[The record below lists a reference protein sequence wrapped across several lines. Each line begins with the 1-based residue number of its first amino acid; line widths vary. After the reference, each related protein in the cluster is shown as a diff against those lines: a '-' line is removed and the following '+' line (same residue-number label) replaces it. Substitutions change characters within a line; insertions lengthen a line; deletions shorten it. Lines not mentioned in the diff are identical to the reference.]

1 MESNKAEGITNLL
14 LKIVFPLAF
23 PLAGAFI
30 CDLITNRANRHSS
43 YTGSS
48 ESSSF
53 QVDQSLGSIC
63 KAEEEEE
70 MESTR
75 RASRRLARTE
85 SARSTA
91 GKLVISELTRQA
103 STAEEVLVIEAAEN
117 SSEAATDKQQQQ
129 LQDDQRMA
137 TDEIASLKL
146 MVSALEDRACSMEV
160 QFSEYCDMKEQES
173 AYQKMQIMC
182 LGMKL
187 ELLESQNHRLEAAA
201 AEIRAA
207 AEEFAAM
214 KGKLDGLQSKFKKI
228 TKRSKQDSDAF
239 GEKILALD
247 AKQSQMARRC
257 QEFEQCMEEMK
268 QLTLQLQE
276 QKGAASNENVEVAVE
291 RSLRN
296 LSSGRDLVDGLEAL
310 RDRWA
315 AGMEE
320 MIYLGWITAWLQH
333 DLMFVDDDGST
344 VLGGSTYDD
353 GEDIGGGAVLGGGS
367 AYDGD
372 GRKGGHPPGEEKK
385 KKGETMVAAAAPS
398 NEVELCK
405 AGSVSSSSSGP
416 RRSVEVEPPA
426 AASCLGFAA
435 AGGCSSGRDGGA
447 GGWSIGRP
455 RLLRKLRGWTA
466 AGEKAGDRGKG
477 KARCRIAGPC
487 CQK

>member
-1 MESNKAEGITNLL
+1 MESNKAEGIRNLL

-30 CDLITNRANRHSS
+30 CDLITNRANRHGSFA
-43 YTGSS
+43 GSS

-53 QVDQSLGSIC
+53 QVNQSLGSIC
-63 KAEEEEE
+63 KEEEEEE

-75 RASRRLARTE
+75 RAARASRRLARTE
-85 SARSTA
+85 SACSTA
-91 GKLVISELTRQA
+91 GKLVIGELARQA
-103 STAEEVLVIEAAEN
+103 STAEEVMVVEAAEN
-117 SSEAATDKQQQQ
+117 SSEAATNKQQQ
-129 LQDDQRMA
+129 LLDDQRMA

-146 MVSALEDRACSMEV
+146 MVSALEDRACSMEA
-160 QFSEYCDMKEQES
+160 QFNEYCDMKEQES

-187 ELLESQNHRLEAAA
+187 ELLESQNQRLEAAA

-214 KGKLDGLQSKFKKI
+214 KGKLDMLQSKFKKI

-247 AKQSQMARRC
+247 AKQSKMARRC
-257 QEFEQCMEEMK
+257 EEFEQCMEEMK

-276 QKGAASNENVEVAVE
+276 QKGTNNNENVEVAVE

-333 DLMFVDDDGST
+333 DLMFIDDDDDST
-344 VLGGSTYDD
+344 VLGGSTYDE
-353 GEDIGGGAVLGGGS
+353 GEDVGGA
-367 AYDGD
+367 DE
-372 GRKGGHPPGEEKK
+372 RKGGHPPEEER
-385 KKGETMVAAAAPS
+385 KKGEKMVAAAAPS

-405 AGSVSSSSSGP
+405 AGSVSSSSGSSGP
-416 RRSVEVEPPA
+416 RRSVDVEAPA

-435 AGGCSSGRDGGA
+435 AGGCRSSRDGGS

-455 RLLRKLRGWTA
+455 RLLRKLRGWAA
-466 AGEKAGDRGKG
+466 AGGKDGDRGKG

>member
-1 MESNKAEGITNLL
+1 MESNKAEGIRNLL

-53 QVDQSLGSIC
+53 QVDQSLGSIS
-63 KAEEEEE
+63 KEEEEEE

-75 RASRRLARTE
+75 RASRRLARTG
-85 SARSTA
+85 SACSTA
-91 GKLVISELTRQA
+91 GKLVISELARQA
-103 STAEEVLVIEAAEN
+103 STAEEVMVVEAAEN
-117 SSEAATDKQQQQ
+117 SPEAATNKLQQ
-129 LQDDQRMA
+129 LQDDQRTA
-137 TDEIASLKL
+137 TNEIASLKL
-146 MVSALEDRACSMEV
+146 MVSALEDRACSMEA
-160 QFSEYCDMKEQES
+160 QFNEYCDMKEQES
-173 AYQKMQIMC
+173 EYQKMQIMC

-187 ELLESQNHRLEAAA
+187 ELLESQNQRLEAAD

-214 KGKLDGLQSKFKKI
+214 KGKLDRLQSKFKKI

-239 GEKILALD
+239 DEKILALD
-247 AKQSQMARRC
+247 AKQSQMVRRC
-257 QEFEQCMEEMK
+257 EEFEHCMEEMK

-276 QKGAASNENVEVAVE
+276 QKTAANNENVEVAVE

-333 DLMFVDDDGST
+333 DLMFLDED
-344 VLGGSTYDD
+344 DD
-353 GEDIGGGAVLGGGS
+353 GEDGGGGGAY
-367 AYDGD
+367 ADAD
-372 GRKGGHPPGEEKK
+372 ERKGSHPPEEEER

-405 AGSVSSSSSGP
+405 AGSVSSSSASGPSGP
-416 RRSVEVEPPA
+416 RRSVEVEPP
-426 AASCLGFAA
+426 ASCLGFAA
-435 AGGCSSGRDGGA
+435 AGGCSSSRDGAG

-455 RLLRKLRGWTA
+455 RLLRKLRGWAA
-466 AGEKAGDRGKG
+466 AGGKAGGDRG

-487 CQK
+487 CQKQ

>member
-1 MESNKAEGITNLL
+1 MESNKAEGIRNLL

-75 RASRRLARTE
+75 RAARASRRLAQTE
-85 SARSTA
+85 SACSTA
-91 GKLVISELTRQA
+91 GRLVIGELARQA
-103 STAEEVLVIEAAEN
+103 STAEEVLMVEATEN
-117 SSEAATDKQQQQ
+117 SSEAAANKQ
-129 LQDDQRMA
+129 LKDDQRMA
-137 TDEIASLKL
+137 ADEIASLKL
-146 MVSALEDRACSMEV
+146 TVSALEDRACSMEA
-160 QFSEYCDMKEQES
+160 QFNEYCDMKEQES

-187 ELLESQNHRLEAAA
+187 ELLESQNQRLEAAA
-201 AEIRAA
+201 VEIRAA
-207 AEEFAAM
+207 AEEFAVM
-214 KGKLDGLQSKFKKI
+214 KGKLNRLQSKFKKI
-228 TKRSKQDSDAF
+228 AKRSKQDSDAF

-247 AKQSQMARRC
+247 AKQSQMTRRC

-276 QKGAASNENVEVAVE
+276 QKGAANNENVKVAVE

-310 RDRWA
+310 RDQWA

-333 DLMFVDDDGST
+333 DLMFIDGNDDGEDVAGA

-353 GEDIGGGAVLGGGS
+353 DADE
-367 AYDGD
+367 
-372 GRKGGHPPGEEKK
+372 RKGGHPPEEER
-385 KKGETMVAAAAPS
+385 KKGEKMVAAAAPS

-405 AGSVSSSSSGP
+405 AGSVSSSGSSSGP
-416 RRSVEVEPPA
+416 RRSVEVEAPA
-426 AASCLGFAA
+426 PAASCLGFAA
-435 AGGCSSGRDGGA
+435 AGRCSSSSRDG

-455 RLLRKLRGWTA
+455 RLLRKLRGWAA
-466 AGEKAGDRGKG
+466 AGGKDGDRGKG
-477 KARCRIAGPC
+477 KGRCRIAGPC

>member
-48 ESSSF
+48 DSSSF

-63 KAEEEEE
+63 KEEEEEE

-75 RASRRLARTE
+75 RASRRLARSG
-85 SARSTA
+85 SACSTA
-91 GKLVISELTRQA
+91 GKLVISELARQA
-103 STAEEVLVIEAAEN
+103 STAEEVMVVEAAEN
-117 SSEAATDKQQQQ
+117 SSEAATNKQQQ

-146 MVSALEDRACSMEV
+146 MVSALEDRACSMEA
-160 QFSEYCDMKEQES
+160 QFNDYCDMKEQES

-187 ELLESQNHRLEAAA
+187 ELLESQNQRLEAAA
-201 AEIRAA
+201 AEIRMA

-214 KGKLDGLQSKFKKI
+214 KCKLDSLQSKFKKI

-257 QEFEQCMEEMK
+257 EEFEQCMEEMK

-333 DLMFVDDDGST
+333 DLMFIDDDGDGT

-353 GEDIGGGAVLGGGS
+353 GEDA
-367 AYDGD
+367 D
-372 GRKGGHPPGEEKK
+372 GRKGGHLPEEEK

-416 RRSVEVEPPA
+416 SGPRRSVEVEPAA

-435 AGGCSSGRDGGA
+435 AGGCSSSRDGAG

-455 RLLRKLRGWTA
+455 RLLRKLRGWA
-466 AGEKAGDRGKG
+466 VAGEKAGDRGKG

>member
-1 MESNKAEGITNLL
+1 MILGNVFF
-14 LKIVFPLAF
+14 LKKR
-23 PLAGAFI
+23 
-30 CDLITNRANRHSS
+30 RANRHSS

-63 KAEEEEE
+63 KEEEEEE

-75 RASRRLARTE
+75 RASRRLARTG
-85 SARSTA
+85 SACSTA
-91 GKLVISELTRQA
+91 GKLVISELARQA
-103 STAEEVLVIEAAEN
+103 STAEEVMVVEAAEN
-117 SSEAATDKQQQQ
+117 SSEAAPNKLQQ
-129 LQDDQRMA
+129 LQDDQRTA

-146 MVSALEDRACSMEV
+146 MVSALEDRACSMEA
-160 QFSEYCDMKEQES
+160 QFNEYCDMKEQES

-187 ELLESQNHRLEAAA
+187 ELLESQSQNQRLEAAA

-214 KGKLDGLQSKFKKI
+214 KGKLDRLQSKFKKI
-228 TKRSKQDSDAF
+228 TKRSKQDSDNF
-239 GEKILALD
+239 DEKILALD
-247 AKQSQMARRC
+247 AKQSQMVRRC
-257 QEFEQCMEEMK
+257 EEFEHCMEEMK

-276 QKGAASNENVEVAVE
+276 QKTAANNENVEVAVE

-333 DLMFVDDDGST
+333 DLMFVDED
-344 VLGGSTYDD
+344 DD
-353 GEDIGGGAVLGGGS
+353 GEDGGGGAY
-367 AYDGD
+367 ADAD
-372 GRKGGHPPGEEKK
+372 ERKGVRPPEEEER

-405 AGSVSSSSSGP
+405 AGSVSSSSASGPSGP
-416 RRSVEVEPPA
+416 RRSVEVEPP
-426 AASCLGFAA
+426 ASCLGFAA
-435 AGGCSSGRDGGA
+435 AGGCSSSRDGAG

-455 RLLRKLRGWTA
+455 RLLRKLRGWAA
-466 AGEKAGDRGKG
+466 AGGKAGGDRG

-487 CQK
+487 CQKQ

>member
-1 MESNKAEGITNLL
+1 MESNKADGIRNLL

-30 CDLITNRANRHSS
+30 CDLITNRADRHSG
-43 YTGSS
+43 YTDSS
-48 ESSSF
+48 ESSF
-53 QVDQSLGSIC
+53 QLGQSIGSIH
-63 KAEEEEE
+63 EGEEEE

-75 RASRRLARTE
+75 RRASRRLARSE
-85 SARSTA
+85 SVCSTT
-91 GKLVISELTRQA
+91 GRLLINELARQA
-103 STAEEVLVIEAAEN
+103 SNAEEVMVVEATEN
-117 SSEAATDKQQQQ
+117 SSEAAANKQ

-146 MVSALEDRACSMEV
+146 MVSALEERACSMEA
-160 QFSEYCDMKEQES
+160 QFHDYCDMKEQES

-187 ELLESQNHRLEAAA
+187 ELLESQNQRLEAAA
-201 AEIRAA
+201 VEIRAA

-214 KGKLDGLQSKFKKI
+214 KGKLDNLQSKLKKI
-228 TKRSKQDSDAF
+228 TKRSKQDSDAL

-257 QEFEQCMEEMK
+257 EEFEQCMEEMK

-276 QKGAASNENVEVAVE
+276 QKAAANNENVEVVVE

-333 DLMFVDDDGST
+333 DLMFVDDDDDGST
-344 VLGGSTYDD
+344 VLGGSTYEDD
-353 GEDIGGGAVLGGGS
+353 DHGR
-367 AYDGD
+367 
-372 GRKGGHPPGEEKK
+372 RKGGYPEEEEERK

-405 AGSVSSSSSGP
+405 AASVSSSGSAGP
-416 RRSVEVEPPA
+416 RRSVEVEPPP
-426 AASCLGFAA
+426 ASCLGFAA
-435 AGGCSSGRDGGA
+435 AGGRSGREGGG

-455 RLLRKLRGWTA
+455 RLLRKLRGWAA
-466 AGEKAGDRGKG
+466 AGGNAGDRG

>member
-1 MESNKAEGITNLL
+1 MESNKADGIRNLL

-30 CDLITNRANRHSS
+30 CDLITNRADRHSG

-48 ESSSF
+48 ESSF
-53 QVDQSLGSIC
+53 QLDQSSCSIH
-63 KAEEEEE
+63 KREEEEE
-70 MESTR
+70 MEATR
-75 RASRRLARTE
+75 RRSSRRLARSE
-85 SARSTA
+85 SVCSTT
-91 GKLVISELTRQA
+91 GRLLINELARQA
-103 STAEEVLVIEAAEN
+103 SNAEEVMVVEAAEN
-117 SSEAATDKQQQQ
+117 SSEAAANKQ
-129 LQDDQRMA
+129 LQEDQRMS
-137 TDEIASLKL
+137 TDQIASLKL
-146 MVSALEDRACSMEV
+146 MVSALEDRACSMEA
-160 QFSEYCDMKEQES
+160 QFHDYCDMKEQES

-187 ELLESQNHRLEAAA
+187 ELLESQNQRLEAAA
-201 AEIRAA
+201 VEIRAA

-214 KGKLDGLQSKFKKI
+214 KGKLDNLQSKLKKI
-228 TKRSKQDSDAF
+228 TKRSKQDSDAL
-239 GEKILALD
+239 GVKILALD

-257 QEFEQCMEEMK
+257 EEFEQCMEEMK

-276 QKGAASNENVEVAVE
+276 QKAAANNENVEVVVE

-333 DLMFVDDDGST
+333 DLMLIDGDDDGSA
-344 VLGGSTYDD
+344 VLVGSTYGDDDD
-353 GEDIGGGAVLGGGS
+353 GR
-367 AYDGD
+367 
-372 GRKGGHPPGEEKK
+372 RKGGHPAEEEEEGRK

-405 AGSVSSSSSGP
+405 AGSVSSSVSAGP
-416 RRSVEVEPPA
+416 RRSVEVEPPP
-426 AASCLGFAA
+426 ASCLGFAA
-435 AGGCSSGRDGGA
+435 AGRRSGREGGG

-455 RLLRKLRGWTA
+455 RLLRKLRGWAA
-466 AGEKAGDRGKG
+466 AGGNAGDRG

>member
-30 CDLITNRANRHSS
+30 CDLITSRANRHSS
-43 YTGSS
+43 FTDSS
-48 ESSSF
+48 ESSF
-53 QVDQSLGSIC
+53 QLDQSLGSIC
-63 KAEEEEE
+63 NEEEEEE

-75 RASRRLARTE
+75 RASRRLARTG
-85 SARSTA
+85 SACSTA
-91 GKLVISELTRQA
+91 GRLVISELARQA
-103 STAEEVLVIEAAEN
+103 SNAEEVMVVEATEN
-117 SSEAATDKQQQQ
+117 SSEAAANKQ

-137 TDEIASLKL
+137 ANEIASLKL
-146 MVSALEDRACSMEV
+146 MVSALEDRACSMEA
-160 QFSEYCDMKEQES
+160 QFNEYCDMKEQES

-187 ELLESQNHRLEAAA
+187 ELLESQNQRLEAAA
-201 AEIRAA
+201 VEIRAA

-214 KGKLDGLQSKFKKI
+214 KGKLDMLQSKFKKI

-239 GEKILALD
+239 GEKILALNV
-247 AKQSQMARRC
+247 KQSQMARRC
-257 QEFEQCMEEMK
+257 EEFEQAMEEMK

-276 QKGAASNENVEVAVE
+276 QKAAANNENVEVVVE

-315 AGMEE
+315 TGMEE

-333 DLMFVDDDGST
+333 DLMLIDDDDDGST
-344 VLGGSTYDD
+344 VLGGSTYDG
-353 GEDIGGGAVLGGGS
+353 GEDVGAVLGGS
-367 AYDGD
+367 AYDD
-372 GRKGGHPPGEEKK
+372 DDDRKRKGVHPPEDEK

-405 AGSVSSSSSGP
+405 AGSVSSSGSSSGP

-426 AASCLGFAA
+426 SSCLGFAA
-435 AGGCSSGRDGGA
+435 AGGCSSSSRGGG

-455 RLLRKLRGWTA
+455 RLLRKLRGWAA
-466 AGEKAGDRGKG
+466 AGGKAGDRGG

>member
-1 MESNKAEGITNLL
+1 MESKRAECITNLL

-43 YTGSS
+43 YTDSS
-48 ESSSF
+48 ESSF
-53 QVDQSLGSIC
+53 QLDQSSGSIC
-63 KAEEEEE
+63 KEEEQEE

-75 RASRRLARTE
+75 QASRRLARTK
-85 SARSTA
+85 SACSTA
-91 GKLVISELTRQA
+91 GRLQISELARQA
-103 STAEEVLVIEAAEN
+103 SNAEDVMVVEATES
-117 SSEAATDKQQQQ
+117 SSEATAHKQ
-129 LQDDQRMA
+129 LQDDQRMV
-137 TDEIASLKL
+137 TDEIASLKI
-146 MVSALEDRACSMEV
+146 MVSALEDRACSIES
-160 QFSEYCDMKEQES
+160 QFHEYCDMKEQES

-187 ELLESQNHRLEAAA
+187 ELLESQNQRLEAAA

-214 KGKLDGLQSKFKKI
+214 KGKLDMLQSKLKKI

-257 QEFEQCMEEMK
+257 EEFEQCMEEMK

-276 QKGAASNENVEVAVE
+276 QKEAVNNENVEVVVE

-333 DLMFVDDDGST
+333 DLMLIDDD
-344 VLGGSTYDD
+344 GGSTYDGD
-353 GEDIGGGAVLGGGS
+353 EDGGAVLGVS
-367 AYDGD
+367 AYDDDD
-372 GRKGGHPPGEEKK
+372 GRKGGRPAPEDEER

-405 AGSVSSSSSGP
+405 AGSVSSSSSGSAGRP
-416 RRSVEVEPPA
+416 RRIVEVEPPPP

-435 AGGCSSGRDGGA
+435 AGGRSSS

-455 RLLRKLRGWTA
+455 RLLRKLRGW
-466 AGEKAGDRGKG
+466 AGAGGTKAGDRG

>member
-1 MESNKAEGITNLL
+1 MESKKAEGITNLL
-14 LKIVFPLAF
+14 LKIVFPLSF

-30 CDLITNRANRHSS
+30 CDLITNRANRDSS
-43 YTGSS
+43 HTDSS
-48 ESSSF
+48 DTSV
-53 QVDQSLGSIC
+53 QLDQSSRSIC
-63 KAEEEEE
+63 KEAEEEEEE

-75 RASRRLARTE
+75 RASRRLARSG
-85 SARSTA
+85 SACSTA
-91 GKLVISELTRQA
+91 GRLLISELATRQA
-103 STAEEVLVIEAAEN
+103 SNAEEVMVVEATGT
-117 SSEAATDKQQQQ
+117 SSEAAADEQ
-129 LQDDQRMA
+129 LQDDDQRMA
-137 TDEIASLKL
+137 VNEIASLKL
-146 MVSALEDRACSMEV
+146 MVSALEDRACGIEA
-160 QFSEYCDMKEQES
+160 QFYEYCDMKEQES

-187 ELLESQNHRLEAAA
+187 ELLESQNQRLEAAA

-214 KGKLDGLQSKFKKI
+214 KGKLDRLQSKFKKI
-228 TKRSKQDSDAF
+228 TRRSRQDSDAV

-247 AKQSQMARRC
+247 AKQAHMARRC
-257 QEFEQCMEEMK
+257 EEFEQGMEEMR

-276 QKGAASNENVEVAVE
+276 QKGASNENVEVAVE

-333 DLMFVDDDGST
+333 DLMFIDDDDDGST
-344 VLGGSTYDD
+344 VLGVSPYDGD
-353 GEDIGGGAVLGGGS
+353 EGVGAVLGGS
-367 AYDGD
+367 SYDD
-372 GRKGGHPPGEEKK
+372 GRKGGHPAEEEEERK
-385 KKGETMVAAAAPS
+385 KKGETMVAMAAPS

-405 AGSVSSSSSGP
+405 AGSASSSGSSTGRP

-426 AASCLGFAA
+426 VASCLGFSAA
-435 AGGCSSGRDGGA
+435 AGKRGGDGSGGA
-447 GGWSIGRP
+447 WGIGRP
-455 RLLRKLRGWTA
+455 RLLRKLRGWTN
-466 AGEKAGDRGKG
+466 AGDRG

-487 CQK
+487 CQR

>member
-1 MESNKAEGITNLL
+1 
-14 LKIVFPLAF
+14 
-23 PLAGAFI
+23 
-30 CDLITNRANRHSS
+30 
-43 YTGSS
+43 
-48 ESSSF
+48 
-53 QVDQSLGSIC
+53 
-63 KAEEEEE
+63 

-75 RASRRLARTE
+75 RASRRLARSG
-85 SARSTA
+85 SACSTA
-91 GKLVISELTRQA
+91 GKLVISELARQA
-103 STAEEVLVIEAAEN
+103 STAEEVMVVEAAEN
-117 SSEAATDKQQQQ
+117 SSEAATNKQQQ

-146 MVSALEDRACSMEV
+146 MVSALEDRACSMEA
-160 QFSEYCDMKEQES
+160 QFSDYCDMKEQES

-187 ELLESQNHRLEAAA
+187 ELLESQNQRLEAAA
-201 AEIRAA
+201 AEIRMA

-214 KGKLDGLQSKFKKI
+214 KCKLDSLQSKFKKI

-247 AKQSQMARRC
+247 AKQSQTARRC
-257 QEFEQCMEEMK
+257 EEFEQCMEEMK

-333 DLMFVDDDGST
+333 DLMFIDDDGDGST

-353 GEDIGGGAVLGGGS
+353 GEDVGGAVLGGS
-367 AYDGD
+367 AFDD
-372 GRKGGHPPGEEKK
+372 ADAGRKGGHPPEEEKK

-416 RRSVEVEPPA
+416 SGPRRSVEVEPPA

-435 AGGCSSGRDGGA
+435 AGGCSSSRDGAG

-455 RLLRKLRGWTA
+455 RLLRKLRGWAA